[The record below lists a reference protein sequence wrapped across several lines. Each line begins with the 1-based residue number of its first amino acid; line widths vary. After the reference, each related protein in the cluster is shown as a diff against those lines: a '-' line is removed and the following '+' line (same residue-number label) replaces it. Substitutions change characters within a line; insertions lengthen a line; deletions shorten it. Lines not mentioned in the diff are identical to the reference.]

1 MTNGYFEMTNGWYG
15 FLLQTEIGLLT
26 FGIIKK
32 AE

>member
-1 MTNGYFEMTNGWYG
+1 MTNGYFEMTNGCYG

-26 FGIIKK
+26 FGIMKN